1 MSWQD
6 ILKNEMNV
14 KTLEEIAGELDK
26 AVKAHTSQAKRIREI
41 IAQYNTSE
49 SKLKVPQR
57 IDTQV
62 RMPTVP
68 KTRGQQSMI
77 DRATRNLREQQQ
89 QR

>member
-41 IAQYNTSE
+41 IAQ
-49 SKLKVPQR
+49 
-57 IDTQV
+57 
-62 RMPTVP
+62 
-68 KTRGQQSMI
+68 
-77 DRATRNLREQQQ
+77 
-89 QR
+89 

>member
-6 ILKNEMNV
+6 ILKNELNV
-14 KTLEEIAGELDK
+14 KTLEEIASELDK
-26 AVKAHTSQAKRIREI
+26 AVETHASQAKRIREL
-41 IAQYNTSE
+41 IAQHNTSE

-77 DRATRNLREQQQ
+77 DRATRNLREQQ
-89 QR
+89 R

>member
-1 MSWQD
+1 
-6 ILKNEMNV
+6 MNV

>member
-6 ILKNEMNV
+6 ILKNELNV

-26 AVKAHTSQAKRIREI
+26 AVETHASQAKRIREL
-41 IAQYNTSE
+41 IAQHNTSE

-77 DRATRNLREQQQ
+77 DRATRNLREQQ
-89 QR
+89 R

>member
-14 KTLEEIAGELDK
+14 KTLEEIAGELDN
-26 AVKAHTSQAKRIREI
+26 AVKAHSSQAKRIREI

-57 IDTQV
+57 IDTQI

-68 KTRGQQSMI
+68 KTAGQQSMI
-77 DRATRNLREQQQ
+77 DRATRNLREEKN
-89 QR
+89 R